1 MYVFSNLVIRRTNAG
16 DAVSI
21 RVVKETADYYGWSE
35 AFEDYTKSRKDF
47 LGDRYNAF
55 CPSLGKGALRGG
67 RRHRICRDPSKKGMP
82 AGKTN
87 CFRIVGP
94 WSRKDF
100 VQLAVV
106 AGDKFE
112 WMEGQYGERISRED
126 WLALAS

>member
-1 MYVFSNLVIRRTNAG
+1 MYVFSNLVVRRTNAG

-21 RVVKETADYYGWSE
+21 RVVKETADYFGWSE
-35 AFEDYTKSRKDF
+35 AFEDFSKSRKDF
-47 LGDRYNAF
+47 LGDRYNAMHPY
-55 CPSLGKGALRGG
+55 CRRGAYRGG
-67 RRHRICRDPSKKGMP
+67 RRHRICRDKSKGGHP

-94 WSRKDF
+94 WCKRDLA
-100 VQLAVV
+100 QLAVV

-112 WMEGQYGERISRED
+112 WMEGFYGERISRED